1 MMQPHEANRD
11 HASPQGHILI
21 VDDIHVNRL
30 KLARMLE
37 QQGHTVVAAGNGQQ
51 ALALLRE
58 QPFDVVLLDLVMP
71 EMDGFQ
77 VLKAIKADADLR
89 DLVVIV
95 ISALDEM
102 DSIVHCIE
110 MGAEDYLPKPFD
122 PVLLQARLKTSLERK
137 KLRDVERAYLQQELL
152 LRQSEKLA
160 TLGKLSA
167 GVAHELNNPAAA
179 AHRSAQQMWSTVER
193 LQQAQLH
200 LDTYGLSGTQEAA
213 LLDLLK
219 RAAERVQE
227 PLVLDSLTRSD
238 RQDEVEQWLESKGI
252 PNGWEYTPD
261 LVSLGYDGR
270 TARRLDTIFSKAQ
283 LPAVIAWIS
292 ATFTLYSL
300 AHEISAMTGRISAI
314 IKALKSYSYMDQG
327 PVQMVNVHEGLED
340 TLMMLRHKLKEG
352 IDVERDYAA
361 NLPQVE
367 AYGSELNQVWTNL
380 IDNAI
385 GAMAGRGRLI
395 LRTRQEPGWVV
406 VQVDDNGPG
415 IPEALQTKI
424 FDPFFTTKAP
434 GEGTGLGL
442 SIAYSIIAQK
452 HKGQL
457 AVQSMPGRTCF
468 EVRLPAG

>member
-1 MMQPHEANRD
+1 
-11 HASPQGHILI
+11 
-21 VDDIHVNRL
+21 
-30 KLARMLE
+30 
-37 QQGHTVVAAGNGQQ
+37 
-51 ALALLRE
+51 
-58 QPFDVVLLDLVMP
+58 
-71 EMDGFQ
+71 
-77 VLKAIKADADLR
+77 
-89 DLVVIV
+89 
-95 ISALDEM
+95 
-102 DSIVHCIE
+102 
-110 MGAEDYLPKPFD
+110 
-122 PVLLQARLKTSLERK
+122 
-137 KLRDVERAYLQQELL
+137 
-152 LRQSEKLA
+152 
-160 TLGKLSA
+160 
-167 GVAHELNNPAAA
+167 
-179 AHRSAQQMWSTVER
+179 
-193 LQQAQLH
+193 
-200 LDTYGLSGTQEAA
+200 
-213 LLDLLK
+213 
-219 RAAERVQE
+219 
-227 PLVLDSLTRSD
+227 
-238 RQDEVEQWLESKGI
+238 
-252 PNGWEYTPD
+252 
-261 LVSLGYDGR
+261 
-270 TARRLDTIFSKAQ
+270 TIFSKAQ

-327 PVQMVNVHEGLED
+327 PVRMVNVHEGLED

-406 VQVDDNGPG
+406 VQVEDNGPG